1 MIVCIIVSI
10 YMHVHARTH
19 ATVCVCV
26 CVCARMFPSLDLA
39 SLPLTAQSVNHLPEM
54 QETQVW
60 FLS

>member
-19 ATVCVCV
+19 ATVCV

-54 QETQVW
+54 QETQV
-60 FLS
+60 